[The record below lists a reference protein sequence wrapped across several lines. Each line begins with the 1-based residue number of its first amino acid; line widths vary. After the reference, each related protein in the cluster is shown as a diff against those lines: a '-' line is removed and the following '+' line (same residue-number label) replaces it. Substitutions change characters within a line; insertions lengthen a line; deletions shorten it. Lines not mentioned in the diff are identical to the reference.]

1 MIDQRIESAIR
12 EAVEMHNQPDA
23 VADKIVK
30 WFESVAD
37 GNESIEDKDDY
48 RRRLE
53 TLFDAV
59 DVDTDKLDLQ

>member
-1 MIDQRIESAIR
+1 MIDERIESAIR
-12 EAVEMHNQPDA
+12 EAVEMHNQPDV
-23 VADKIVK
+23 VADKIIK
-30 WFESVAD
+30 WFENVAD

-59 DVDTDKLDLQ
+59 EVDTSDPEL